1 MKKDNFQLTV
11 YKFSKIQDLKNLSNT
26 LSNKIIGVKEEI
38 NNQVIEFN
46 KNVKILYFSYINKNT
61 GIEIEWFQKW
71 KKFFELENGLRSASA
86 TGHGAIIIELTK
98 TKEQYLLTFGR
109 SYSLLKEFI
118 IPNYGIKIAEKLFNG
133 KSIDSVSSKYFSLTK
148 NKSIISYTQEAI
160 YDFEEGEAADLLKSV
175 ISVNSEYS
183 HSEYITDLLKLV
195 KPLATIG
202 YTNVKLTISKENIT
216 LNDIVDVITLLSNI
230 EKNCDNQMNIPQMK
244 PAPKATE
251 QELNKRLFDAIKSKE
266 GSVVFSVPFFN
277 KGSDDYYHFLDSI
290 DSVLLKFGRK
300 SQARYE
306 NFCVNDLFA
315 FIESNP
321 SIESLDSIRCEIIND
336 QNHKEE
342 PNIYKWLEAQIDIDG
357 DTYALH
363 NGKWYSFNDDYLN
376 RVNDR
381 IKEIENFEPKVIQV
395 DASFSAIKDDVEKF
409 CYKNKENIVK
419 LFSDSG
425 DSEYDKLYKEFKYNY
440 YLSRKNDWNLFDR
453 CINGSVELCDISVPN
468 EAFIHCKIGS
478 SGNLEECLRQSMISL
493 TYFTQNAPEI
503 EAFKNREE
511 KELTSPKEIIVLYL
525 TDGALGT
532 DYKISQLRSLKC
544 KLTFL
549 NWYNYC
555 VSRKYTPKLI
565 VAQYK

>member
-1 MKKDNFQLTV
+1 MKKDNFQLNV
-11 YKFSKIQDLKNLSNT
+11 YKFSKIQELEKLSDT
-26 LSNKIIGVKEEI
+26 LSDKITGFKEEV

-46 KNVKILYFSYINKNT
+46 KDTKILYFSYINKNT
-61 GIEIEWFQKW
+61 GIEIDWFQKW
-71 KKFFELENGLRSASA
+71 KKFFGIETGLRSASS
-86 TGHGAIIIELTK
+86 TGHGAIIIELNK
-98 TKEQYLLTFGR
+98 TNEQYLLTFGR
-109 SYSLLKEFI
+109 SYSLLKEYI

-175 ISVNSEYS
+175 ISVNTGNE

-202 YTNVKLTISKENIT
+202 YTNVKLTISKENIS

-230 EKNCDNQMNIPQMK
+230 EKHCNNQMNIPQMK

-251 QELNKRLFDAIKSKE
+251 QELNKRLFDAIKRKDS
-266 GSVVFSVPFFN
+266 SIVFSVPFFN
-277 KGSDDYYHFLDSI
+277 KGNDDYYHFLDSI
-290 DSVLLKFGRK
+290 DSVSLKIGRNPPAK
-300 SQARYE
+300 YE
-306 NFCVNDLFA
+306 NFCIDDLFT

-376 RVNDR
+376 RVNEK
-381 IKEIENFEPKVIQV
+381 IKEIEQSEAKVIQV
-395 DASFSAIKDDVEKF
+395 DTNFSAAKDDVDKF
-409 CYKNKENIVK
+409 CSENKEDIIK
-419 LFSDSG
+419 LYSDSA

-478 SGNLEECLRQSMISL
+478 SGNLEECLRQSIISL
-493 TYFTQNAPEI
+493 TYFTQNTPEI
-503 EAFKNREE
+503 EDFKNREG
-511 KELTSPKEIIVLYL
+511 KELTKPKEIIVLYL
-525 TDGALGT
+525 TNGALGT

-555 VSRKYTPKLI
+555 TSRGYTPKLI